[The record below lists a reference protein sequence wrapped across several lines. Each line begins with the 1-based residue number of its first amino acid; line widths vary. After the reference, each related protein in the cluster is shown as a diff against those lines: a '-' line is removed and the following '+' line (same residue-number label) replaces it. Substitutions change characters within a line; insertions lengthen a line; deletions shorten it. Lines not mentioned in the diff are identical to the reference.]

1 MLKQCIFGLLLA
13 ATSFISYAEE
23 APSSD
28 SQNTA
33 YKVDNLY
40 TFMHSG
46 PSKNYRILGS
56 VDAGTQVVLLSGED
70 NGYFKIR
77 DDKDREGWVESK
89 FVTENAGI
97 QQQFQ
102 ALNNDMTVM
111 QEQLRQA
118 EIELPQ
124 LQEQN
129 KSLTEQNLALSK
141 QIETL
146 KNTIESERNAK
157 QTASAKEKRQLLTYG
172 GAIAFIG
179 LLLGIILTVVL
190 SRRKRY
196 DGWA

>member
-28 SQNTA
+28 NQNTA
-33 YKVDNLY
+33 YIVDNLY

-124 LQEQN
+124 HQEQN

>member
-23 APSSD
+23 APSSNE
-28 SQNTA
+28 NTA
-33 YKVDNLY
+33 YIVDNLY

-56 VDAGTQVVLLSGED
+56 VDAGTQVTLLSAED

-77 DDKDREGWVESK
+77 DDKDREGWVEAK

-102 ALNNDMTVM
+102 ALSNDMTLM

-129 KSLTEQNLALSK
+129 KTLTEQNQALSE
-141 QIETL
+141 QIQAL

-179 LLLGIILTVVL
+179 LLLGIILTIML

>member
-23 APSSD
+23 APSSNE
-28 SQNTA
+28 NTA
-33 YKVDNLY
+33 YIVDNLY

-56 VDAGTQVVLLSGED
+56 VDAGTQVTLLSAED

-77 DDKDREGWVESK
+77 DDKDREGWVEAK

-102 ALNNDMTVM
+102 ALSNDMTLM

-129 KSLTEQNLALSK
+129 KTLTEQNQALSE
-141 QIETL
+141 QIQAL

-157 QTASAKEKRQLLTYG
+157 QTASAKENRQLLTYG

-179 LLLGIILTVVL
+179 LLLGIILTIML

>member
-23 APSSD
+23 APSSNNE
-28 SQNTA
+28 NTA
-33 YKVDNLY
+33 YIVDNLY

-56 VDAGTQVVLLSGED
+56 VDAGTQVELLSGED

-77 DDKDREGWVESK
+77 DDKEREGWVEAK
-89 FVTENAGI
+89 FITENAGI
-97 QQQFQ
+97 HQQFQ
-102 ALNNDMTVM
+102 ALNNDMTLM

-129 KSLTEQNLALSK
+129 RSLNEQNQALTA
-141 QIETL
+141 QIDKL

-157 QTASAKEKRQLLTYG
+157 QAASAKEKRQFLTYG

-179 LLLGIILTVVL
+179 LLLGIILTIML

>member
-1 MLKQCIFGLLLA
+1 
-13 ATSFISYAEE
+13 
-23 APSSD
+23 
-28 SQNTA
+28 
-33 YKVDNLY
+33 
-40 TFMHSG
+40 MHSG

-56 VDAGTQVVLLSGED
+56 VDAGTQVTLLSAED

-77 DDKDREGWVESK
+77 DDKDREGWVEAK

-102 ALNNDMTVM
+102 ALSNDMTLM

-129 KSLTEQNLALSK
+129 KTLTEQNQALSE
-141 QIETL
+141 QIQAL

-179 LLLGIILTVVL
+179 LLLGIILTIML

>member
-13 ATSFISYAEE
+13 TTSFISYAEE
-23 APSSD
+23 APSSNE
-28 SQNTA
+28 NTA
-33 YKVDNLY
+33 YIVDNLY

-56 VDAGTQVVLLSGED
+56 VDAGTQVTLLSAED
-70 NGYFKIR
+70 NGCFKIR
-77 DDKDREGWVESK
+77 DDKDREGWVEAK

-102 ALNNDMTVM
+102 ALSNDMTLM

-129 KSLTEQNLALSK
+129 KTLTEQNQALSE
-141 QIETL
+141 QIQAL

-179 LLLGIILTVVL
+179 LLLGIILTIML